1 MADPSKFVQI
11 TAVPRPPGGG
21 GGDFTIFALDA
32 QGLVW
37 RLDPPNATWQLLASE
52 GKRQDAP
59 ARAEKHTGG

>member
-21 GGDFTIFALDA
+21 GAGDFTILALDA
-32 QGLVW
+32 QGFVW

-52 GKRQDAP
+52 RG
-59 ARAEKHTGG
+59 